1 MSLYEDKSQSWT
13 KVVQGV
19 WGESSCAPRIC
30 VVTIVFFYHGWQGYG
45 ECEKWFEEW
54 DFVHRWL
61 GSDKWNNGGT
71 EGEVQE
77 EAFKSKALKVNLEKT
92 KVCGSEWGRRWSV
105 CK

>member
-13 KVVQGV
+13 RVVQGV

-71 EGEVQE
+71 EGEVLEMEGGIREQGAE
-77 EAFKSKALKVNLEKT
+77 GEPREDKSGK
-92 KVCGSEWGRRWSV
+92 
-105 CK
+105 